1 MKKKTLNFEEKLLL
15 SKITGY
21 SALAGAALLLSPTV
35 AEGDIVYVDPADIV
49 IDVSNNLYYLDMND
63 DEVNDV
69 RFRHLKHTFYST
81 STPYK
86 YYMTTS
92 SIYMLLSGGNEAV
105 FDSAYIKKLGADYT
119 LSSYKAFHDW
129 FPDAM
134 ARLYYFKTI
143 TSSTTS
149 QTDTSNLGPWASDAD
164 HKFIGIYFN
173 ISGSSHYGWIRVS
186 VQLSP
191 HDTKITIHDWAYED
205 IADVTLKTGEGET
218 ALPIEL
224 SAFEVT
230 EENGKVKLCWQT
242 ASETENSGFV
252 IQRKTT
258 GAEWQNLIDFH
269 RDPSLEGHGTTSE
282 THNYSWLDE
291 IVLPGMTYQ
300 YRLGDIDLSNKIVW
314 HDAVE
319 ITVSE
324 KPGQMPAEFGL
335 QSAFPNP
342 FNPTLTIRYGLTDG
356 AQTKINILDLQGKI
370 IANLED
376 KYQKA
381 GNYEL
386 QWQAEDVASGI
397 YLVEVTSGKK
407 SDLKKVLLAK

>member
-1 MKKKTLNFEEKLLL
+1 MKKKTLRTEEKLFL
-15 SKITGY
+15 SKISGY

-35 AEGDIVYVDPADIV
+35 AKGDIVYVDPADIV
-49 IDVSNNLYYLDMND
+49 IDVSNNLFYLDMND

-69 RFRHLKHTFYST
+69 RFRHLKNTFIST

-86 YYMTTS
+86 FYMTTS
-92 SIYMLLSGGNEAV
+92 SVSMLLSNSNEAV
-105 FDSAYIKKLGADYT
+105 FDSVYIKKLGAGYT
-119 LSSYKAFHDW
+119 LSLYKDFSTSY
-129 FPDAM
+129 PDAM
-134 ARLYYFKTI
+134 AKLYYFKTI

-149 QTDTSNLGPWASDAD
+149 RTDTSNNGPWASDAD
-164 HKFIGIYFN
+164 HKFIGVYFN

-230 EENGKVKLCWQT
+230 EENGMVKLCWQT

-282 THNYSWLDE
+282 TNNYCWLDE
-291 IVLPGMTYQ
+291 KVEPGTTYQ
-300 YRLGDIDLSNKIVW
+300 YRLGDVDHANKIIW
-314 HDAVE
+314 HDVVE
-319 ITVSE
+319 IRTSKE
-324 KPGQMPAEFGL
+324 GMKMPAEFGL

-342 FNPTLTIRYGLTDG
+342 FNPSLTIRYGLTDD
-356 AQTKINILDLQGKI
+356 AQTTVNILDLQGKI
-370 IANLED
+370 IATLEN
-376 KYQKA
+376 KFQKA
-381 GNYEL
+381 GSHEL
-386 QWQAEDVASGI
+386 TWQAGDNASGI
-397 YLVEVTSGKK
+397 YLVEVVSGEKK
-407 SDLKKVLLAK
+407 DLQKVLLQK